1 MYSGEKLP
9 RLKPC
14 NLSEKIKFASKKNFT
29 SNTFIISFPIFFY
42 FDLNTEPEHLLKNKV
57 TIIWK

>member
-14 NLSEKIKFASKKNFT
+14 NLSEKIKFALKKIYQQHIHNK
-29 SNTFIISFPIFFY
+29 FPNIFLF
-42 FDLNTEPEHLLKNKV
+42 
-57 TIIWK
+57 

>member
-14 NLSEKIKFASKKNFT
+14 NLSEKIKFAFKKILPAT
-29 SNTFIISFPIFFY
+29 HS
-42 FDLNTEPEHLLKNKV
+42 
-57 TIIWK
+57 

>member
-14 NLSEKIKFASKKNFT
+14 NLSEKI
-29 SNTFIISFPIFFY
+29 NTFIISFPIFFY

-57 TIIWK
+57 IIIWK